1 MRVHA
6 ARHSAGLL
14 LLFPLLLLIF
24 LLVRRYK
31 HIALDMPEAE
41 NAIGIKNY
49 PKKGEMRNN
58 RKCTVNYIIQLNVD
72 VLYT

>member
-1 MRVHA
+1 
-6 ARHSAGLL
+6 
-14 LLFPLLLLIF
+14 
-24 LLVRRYK
+24 
-31 HIALDMPEAE
+31 MPEAE

-72 VLYT
+72 VLYM